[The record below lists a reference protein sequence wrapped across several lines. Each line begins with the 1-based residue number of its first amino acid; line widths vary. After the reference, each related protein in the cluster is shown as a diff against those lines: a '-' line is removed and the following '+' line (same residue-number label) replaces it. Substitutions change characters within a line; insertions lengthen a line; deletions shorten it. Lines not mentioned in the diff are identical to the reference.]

1 MTAKVIEVMRN
12 TSGMAPDF
20 PNVELNTADTMFLVL
35 ILYST
40 SPDKEKTDR

>member
-12 TSGMAPDF
+12 TSEMAPDF
-20 PNVELNTADTMFLVL
+20 PNMELKTTDTMFLVL

-40 SPDKEKTDR
+40 SPDKKKMDR